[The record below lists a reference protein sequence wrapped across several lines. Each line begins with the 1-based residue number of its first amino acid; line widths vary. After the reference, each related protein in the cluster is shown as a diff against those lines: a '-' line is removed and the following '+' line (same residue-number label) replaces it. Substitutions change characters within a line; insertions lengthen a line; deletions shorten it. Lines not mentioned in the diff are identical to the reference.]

1 MKSRMD
7 KYYKDEDVMQ
17 RTSKNDALYEALYRE
32 KQMPRSNVTVIDN
45 INEIDISKIKTMV
58 NGRESYK
65 RVRKYEK
72 LVNPNDIYKTDSISY
87 EFDEIDDNNY
97 DINEILKNKR
107 SSRVYNS
114 DPSKVRRITSREY
127 DIISSFENRNYEN
140 EVSNELIDSEKQI
153 KELLNTISR
162 TQVTEATDL
171 FSNLKEDKKEAEKNK
186 EDEEAF
192 YTSTSK
198 IESSDFDF
206 GIEEKNNST
215 IFIIIGVVAVV
226 VALAIVFY
234 IKFLN

>member
-1 MKSRMD
+1 MRSRMD

-17 RTSKNDALYEALYRE
+17 RTSKNDSLYEALYRE

-45 INEIDISKIKTMV
+45 VNEIDISKIKTIV
-58 NGRESYK
+58 DGRESYK

-72 LVNPNDIYKTDSISY
+72 LTGQNDIYKNESISY
-87 EFDEIDDNNY
+87 EFDEIDDDNY

-107 SSRVYNS
+107 SSRIYNS

-140 EVSNELIDSEKQI
+140 DELIDSEKQF
-153 KELLNTISR
+153 KELLNTR
-162 TQVTEATDL
+162 TQATDL
-171 FSNLKEDKKEAEKNK
+171 FSNLKEDANKVEEKN
-186 EDEEAF
+186 DDDDDVF
-192 YTSTSK
+192 CTSTSK
-198 IESSDFDF
+198 IENSDFDF
-206 GIEEKNNST
+206 EIEEKNNSL

-226 VALAIVFY
+226 IALAVVFY